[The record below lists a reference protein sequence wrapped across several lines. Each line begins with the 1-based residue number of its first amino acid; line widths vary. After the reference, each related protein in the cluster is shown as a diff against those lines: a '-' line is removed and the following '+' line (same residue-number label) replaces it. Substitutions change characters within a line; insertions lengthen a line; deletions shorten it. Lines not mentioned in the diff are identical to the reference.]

1 MATERKRISNTQRKP
16 LTAQRLRELL
26 SYDQLTG
33 DFTRV
38 GASRPQ
44 SAHYVDKAAGFVK
57 PGTVGN
63 GGGYV
68 MVTVDGKAHRAHRLA
83 WLYMTGDWPEADI
96 DHRDGN
102 RANNRWDNLRAA
114 TRSENIHNMG
124 LRARN
129 TSGRKGACYDAK
141 RQKWLAQIV
150 VNGKYIHL
158 GRYETRDEA
167 GDAYDAAARR
177 HFGVFARAA

>member
-1 MATERKRISNTQRKP
+1 MATNT
-16 LTAQRLRELL
+16 LTQDRLRAILH
-26 SYDQLTG
+26 YDPETG
-33 DFTRV
+33 VFIRT
-38 GASRPQ
+38 AALRPQ
-44 SAHYVDKAAGFVK
+44 AAHYVGKVAGFTK
-57 PGTVGN
+57 PGAVGN

-68 MVTVDGKAHRAHRLA
+68 MVTVDGRAYRAHRLA
-83 WLYMTGDWPEADI
+83 WLYMMGTWPEADI
-96 DHRDGN
+96 DHRDSD

-150 VNGKYIHL
+150 VNGRYIFL

-167 GDAYDAAARR
+167 GDAYDAAASR

>member
-1 MATERKRISNTQRKP
+1 MANNT
-16 LTAQRLRELL
+16 LTQERLRAILH
-26 SYDQLTG
+26 YDTETG
-33 DFTRV
+33 IFTRI
-38 GASRPQ
+38 GIARAQ
-44 SAHYVDKAAGFVK
+44 TARYAGKPTGSVK
-57 PGTVGN
+57 PGAAGN

-68 MVTVDGKAHRAHRLA
+68 MVFVDGKAHRAHRLA
-83 WLYMTGDWPEADI
+83 WLYTTGDWPEADI

-167 GDAYDAAARR
+167 GDAYDAAAKR